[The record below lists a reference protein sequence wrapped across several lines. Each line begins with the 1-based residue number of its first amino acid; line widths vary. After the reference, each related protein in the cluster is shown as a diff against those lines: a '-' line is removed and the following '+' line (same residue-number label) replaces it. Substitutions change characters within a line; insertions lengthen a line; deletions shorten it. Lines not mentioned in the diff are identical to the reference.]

1 MDKPYNAENAAI
13 HRKELEESNAA
24 FIIVKK
30 GFFETDFPKINE
42 VSASFLDLTQFTL
55 EECIEQ
61 SWDVLQACLVQ
72 HQRFLSVVAVQG
84 RDTDPAR
91 WASLAL
97 CLATGDSRLEMMKVP
112 NMLAVLC

>member
-30 GFFETDFPKINE
+30 GFFETDLPKINQ
-42 VSASFLDLTQFTL
+42 VSASFLELTQFTL

-61 SWDVLQACLVQ
+61 SWDVLQARLVQ

-84 RDTDPAR
+84 RDTEPAR

-97 CLATGDSRLEMMKVP
+97 CLATGDSRLEMMKVQ